1 MDYIMRTAARIF
13 EQNDPIVIGTAI
25 AIGVLLLFL
34 VVGRLVRKQ
43 QATGE
48 AIADP
53 LAKETAD
60 TTAGAATDAQPDIEL
75 SMRDD
80 PTPGDPRGADA
91 VMASEVDE
99 TPPDRSHAAA
109 AHRSN
114 EDDEVGDIDDF
125 TIPDIEAAQPPKK
138 SRFFGP
144 SWMNPDSEAQADEG
158 EEPDE
163 RAMHAAAEC
172 ARLAEIERNILALRE
187 LYEAGL
193 IAPEVYVLKARE
205 FAAQSR

>member
-1 MDYIMRTAARIF
+1 MDYVMRTAARIF

-43 QATGE
+43 RAAGE

-75 SMRDD
+75 SMSDD
-80 PTPGDPRGADA
+80 PSPGDPRGADA
-91 VMASEVDE
+91 VMASEGDE

-125 TIPDIEAAQPPKK
+125 TIPDIEAAQPQKK

-144 SWMNPDSEAQADEG
+144 SWMNPDSGAQADEG

-163 RAMHAAAEC
+163 HAMHAAAEC